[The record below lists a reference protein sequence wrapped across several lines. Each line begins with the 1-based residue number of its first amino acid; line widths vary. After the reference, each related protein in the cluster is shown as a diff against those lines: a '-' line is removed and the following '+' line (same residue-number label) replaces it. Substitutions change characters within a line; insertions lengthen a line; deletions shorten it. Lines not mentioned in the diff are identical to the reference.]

1 MPELPQI
8 AVIAC
13 GGFLKTK
20 RLMEITIQEYLKA
33 KKIVYRYEKQNKL
46 IPKKCF
52 ISGDKKSILDGEK
65 YFAVSFS
72 NPEMNIVSSIEEAVF
87 GKGIAWNEEPYRCFS
102 NLEKANE
109 YILNNGFSYKNEI
122 EP

>member
-1 MPELPQI
+1 
-8 AVIAC
+8 
-13 GGFLKTK
+13 
-20 RLMEITIQEYLKA
+20 MEITIKEYLKA
-33 KKIVYRYEKQNKL
+33 KKIVYRYEKQAKI

-52 ISGDKKSILDGEK
+52 ISGDKKSIIEGEK

-72 NPEMNIVSSIEEAVF
+72 NPEMNIVSSVEEATF
-87 GKGIAWNEEPYRCFS
+87 GKGIPWNEEPYRCFS

-109 YILNNGFSYKNEI
+109 YIFKNGFSYKTGI